1 MSLVIL
7 EERPPAPDELEKV
20 VSFDQPSEGT
30 SSIERFY
37 TDDQVLRKHI
47 AVHEIW
53 EHDQEVSFFGEAV
66 GEDAS
71 VWESPAEDVR

>member
-1 MSLVIL
+1 MSLVVL
-7 EERPPAPDELEKV
+7 QKRPPAPDELEKV

-30 SSIERFY
+30 SSIESFY
-37 TDDQVLRKHI
+37 ADDQVLRKHI

-71 VWESPAEDVR
+71 VWKSPAEDVR